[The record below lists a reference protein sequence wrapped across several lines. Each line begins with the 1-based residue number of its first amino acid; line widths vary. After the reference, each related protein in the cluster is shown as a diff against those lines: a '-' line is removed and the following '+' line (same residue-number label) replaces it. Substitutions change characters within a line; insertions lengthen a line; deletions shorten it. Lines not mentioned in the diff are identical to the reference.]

1 MEYFFIFLAVGCFSL
16 QFIFTKL
23 FAEQVEQTLETAL
36 SMLFFTGLLGAALFF
51 AVNGFTV
58 QVSTPSIWLAI
69 AFAVVMIP
77 YYTLSF
83 KALTLGSVAV
93 YSTFMMLGGMLLPFL
108 YGVALLDEPLSW
120 GKLVGCAF
128 MCACILLQGF
138 SQQKSDGKKN
148 KANALFFL
156 LCVCIF
162 VVNGLTGVISKT
174 HQMQPAAVDEV
185 SFTVLS
191 CAFTS
196 LVSLSLL
203 LIRLAIKRKGV
214 SLVKSVF
221 QPRSLGIV
229 SLLGTAMHTG
239 NFLILLAANKVP
251 ASVQFPLISGGTI
264 LLSALFALWFF
275 KEKPPKKEWL
285 CIVGA
290 FLSTLFF
297 AF

>member
-16 QFIFTKL
+16 QFIFSKF
-23 FAEQVEQTLETAL
+23 FAERVEQTLETAL
-36 SMLFFTGLLGAALFF
+36 TMLFLTGILGSVLYF

-58 QVSTPSIWLAI
+58 RFSIPSVWLAI

-77 YYTLSF
+77 YYTFSF

-108 YGVALLDEPLSW
+108 YGVALLNEPLSW
-120 GKLVGCAF
+120 GKIVGCGF
-128 MCACILLQGF
+128 MCACILLQGI
-138 SQQKSDGKKN
+138 SQQKSEGEKN
-148 KANALFFL
+148 KANVLFFT
-156 LCVCIF
+156 LCICIF
-162 VVNGLTGVISKT
+162 IVNGLTGVIAKA
-174 HQMQPAAVDEV
+174 HQTQPSAVDEV

-196 LVSLSLL
+196 LVSLAFLL
-203 LIRLAIKRKGV
+203 VRLATKKGCV
-214 SLVKSVF
+214 PLVKSVF
-221 QPRSLGIV
+221 QPKPLGIV
-229 SLLGTAMHTG
+229 SLLGAAMHTG

-264 LLSALFALWFF
+264 LLSALFGLWFF

-285 CIVGA
+285 CIIGA

>member
-16 QFIFTKL
+16 QFIFSKF
-23 FAEQVEQTLETAL
+23 FAERVEQTLETAL
-36 SMLFFTGLLGAALFF
+36 TMLFLTGLLGAALYF

-58 QVSTPSIWLAI
+58 HISTTSVWLAI

-77 YYTLSF
+77 YYTFSF

-108 YGVALLDEPLSW
+108 YGVALLEEPLSW
-120 GKLVGCAF
+120 GKLVGCFF
-128 MCACILLQGF
+128 MCVCILLQGI
-138 SQQKSDGKKN
+138 SQQKSEDEKN
-148 KANALFFL
+148 KASALFFI
-156 LCVCIF
+156 LCICIF
-162 VVNGLTGVISKT
+162 VVNGLTGVIAKA
-174 HQMQPAAVDEV
+174 HQTQPSAVDEV

-196 LVSLSLL
+196 LVSLGIL
-203 LIRLAIKRKGV
+203 LIRLAIKRETLP
-214 SLVKSVF
+214 LVKTVF
-221 QPRSLGIV
+221 QPKPLGIV
-229 SLLGTAMHTG
+229 CLLGAAMHTG
-239 NFLILLAANKVP
+239 NFLILLAASKIP

-264 LLSALFALWFF
+264 LLSALFGLWFF

-285 CIVGA
+285 CVVGA